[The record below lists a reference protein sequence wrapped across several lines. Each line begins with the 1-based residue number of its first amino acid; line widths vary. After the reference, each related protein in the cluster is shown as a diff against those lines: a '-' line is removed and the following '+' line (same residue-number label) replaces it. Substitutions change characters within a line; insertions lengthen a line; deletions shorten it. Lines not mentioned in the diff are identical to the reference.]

1 MFIVWRRQ
9 SLAYTYHPGTGK
21 KLGRGSLSAQLS
33 RSERVEGRP
42 KRVVICG
49 LGHIEEAR
57 IACLA
62 DRAAFWYRA
71 GAALHKH
78 APDRFDEL
86 KAKLL
91 ERVPDVD
98 ADEMATASEVTYMD
112 LIVLDADAAMYWC
125 RRIRDDQMRSHLFS
139 RAKYVAEQ
147 RAAHAKFE
155 RWWRRQVWAFD
166 RRRLD
171 QLTEYAANHDIE
183 LKPFD
188 YSLLDRET
196 RAAVEESTAR
206 LKELA

>member
-9 SLAYTYHPGTGK
+9 SLAYNYQPGTDK

-33 RSERVEGRP
+33 RSERVDGKP

-71 GAALHKH
+71 GSALHKH
-78 APDRFDEL
+78 APGQFDEL

-91 ERVPDVD
+91 ERIPDVD
-98 ADEMATASEVTYMD
+98 ADEMATGLEATYLD

-125 RRIRDDQMRSHLFS
+125 RRIRDDQMRSQMFG

-166 RRRLD
+166 DRRRD

-188 YSLLDRET
+188 YSLLDPET
-196 RAAVEESTAR
+196 RAAVISSTAR
-206 LKELA
+206 LKELT